1 MKNRIS
7 FCVNACKKTTFR
19 FIGGLQNVLRF
30 LNSYLCVVHPNKPE
44 NIMKRLTAK
53 EEEIMQMFWEHGPM
67 FVRELLAFYEEP
79 KPHYNTVSTLVRGL
93 EEKGFVKYKAYG
105 NTYQYYAAVSDKEYK
120 RSALNDVVAQY
131 YNNSYTNVVSTF
143 IEEEGMSVDELKAL
157 IAEIESKK
165 SNR

>member
-1 MKNRIS
+1 
-7 FCVNACKKTTFR
+7 
-19 FIGGLQNVLRF
+19 
-30 LNSYLCVVHPNKPE
+30 
-44 NIMKRLTAK
+44 MKRLTAK

-79 KPHYNTVSTLVRGL
+79 KP
-93 EEKGFVKYKAYG
+93 
-105 NTYQYYAAVSDKEYK
+105 EYK

-131 YNNSYTNVVSTF
+131 YNNSYTNVVSAF

-165 SNR
+165 SSR